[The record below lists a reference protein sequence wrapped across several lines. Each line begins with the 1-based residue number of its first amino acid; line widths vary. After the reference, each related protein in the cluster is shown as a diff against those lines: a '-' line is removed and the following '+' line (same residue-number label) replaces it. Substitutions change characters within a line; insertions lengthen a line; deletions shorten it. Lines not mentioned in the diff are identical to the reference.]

1 MLEERVKFPRGER
14 LAEDDPATDAAGQ
27 ESLESRPLRVQASGM
42 MAEGESRRELRPLME
57 KHHSCLNTR
66 AIIEYFQENLP
77 EEMSGLLAGLGPEIE
92 GLANPQEFLMEVN
105 NWVSSDV
112 VTKMFE
118 NAKRLT
124 KNNQIAF
131 KIGFESAAR
140 KKLGYVQRIIL
151 FSHKNPRQTLK
162 RVQAINDKFNRNK
175 TIELMEV
182 KRDSAVVR
190 LHWFKDIP
198 ANRDFCLFNQGI
210 YSGIPTIWKMPPS
223 TLEETK
229 CFFKGDDYCEYH
241 LKWQKRSF
249 LKESFLKFIVPW
261 RALTYTIEEL
271 ERDKELLRK
280 KFDEIHRLNIQLKE
294 KIDQLICLQETST
307 ATLSVLNLEKLL
319 QVTLRLLINSA
330 RLDRAGILL
339 LDQQGEVLELTYAAG
354 IDPVLFERVRGY
366 QIPISK
372 VDNVIARVAMT
383 GIPVVIQDV
392 ARSKLNVKNPLI
404 KQFKPKAI
412 ILAPL
417 TVRGKV
423 IGVLLADRV
432 HWDATITEG
441 DREFIVSFA
450 NQIAIALEN
459 AILYRKLEIS
469 ERKYRGLIEN
479 AHEGIWII
487 DDKGMVKFVNRRMR
501 EITGHEKLEN
511 KNIQELFDQANWKLM
526 KKALEENRQNN
537 VAQQEL
543 EISCKNR
550 GIAAVLM
557 SSVPLFEN
565 GQFSGAFAMFS
576 DITALRETEKHF
588 RKIFEEAAIGM
599 CLVDMEGFILD
610 SNSALMELLGY
621 SKEEMFKKSF
631 KDLTHP
637 DDLPKSISLFQE
649 LARGNRESYTREK
662 RYICK
667 DGQIVWGQVTVSI
680 LRGPRR
686 EPQFAIIMTQDVT
699 QRKKGEQEIQANQ
712 EQLQSLTSELSLTE
726 ERERRRLATDL
737 HDHIGQ
743 ALAVSKIKLGVLQKT
758 VGVSEL
764 ATPLGEVRELI
775 EKMIQDTRSLTFEL
789 SLPVLYELGFEAAVE
804 WFAKHVRAQHG
815 IQVDVQHEMKPIPMT
830 DEIKVLLFRSVR
842 ELMMNIVKHAQAMH
856 ARVTIARRGDRVDI
870 EVSDDGVGI
879 ADFKGFAKSG
889 GNGGFGLFSIRERL
903 HYLGGR
909 VDMTSKQDKGTRV
922 TLTVPL
928 KYAKKIHMGKPR

>member
-1 MLEERVKFPRGER
+1 LLLLTFPQIHLLSKEAQLGFSRANYWAWFFLTLLLQAEGQMGEKRVVLEERVRFLRGEGLGESGR
-14 LAEDDPATDAAGQ
+14 AVEPDGRESPESWPQQRPSQLPPTSPG
-27 ESLESRPLRVQASGM
+27 SLEGR
-42 MAEGESRRELRPLME
+42 RPLME

-77 EEMSGLLAGLGPEIE
+77 EKLPGLFAGLGPEIE

-118 NAKRLT
+118 NAKRAT
-124 KNNQIAF
+124 KNPQIAY

-162 RVQAINDKFNRNK
+162 KVQAINDKFNKNK
-175 TIELMEV
+175 TIELVEV

-198 ANRDFCLFNQGI
+198 ANLDFCLFNQGI
-210 YSGIPTIWKMPPS
+210 YSGIPTIWNMPPAS
-223 TLEETK
+223 LEETK
-229 CFFKGDDYCEYH
+229 CFFKGDDYCEYQI
-241 LKWQKRSF
+241 KWQKRSF
-249 LKESFLKFIVPW
+249 LKDSLLKFMVPW
-261 RALTYTIEEL
+261 RALTYTIDEL

-339 LDQQGEVLELTYAAG
+339 LDEQGEVLELTYAAG
-354 IDPVLFERVRGY
+354 MDPVLFERVRGY

-392 ARSKLNVKNPLI
+392 ARSKLNVTNPLI

-423 IGVLLADRV
+423 IGVLLADRM
-432 HWDATITEG
+432 HWDATITES

-469 ERKYRGLIEN
+469 ERKYRGIIEN

-487 DDKGMVKFVNRRMR
+487 DERGAVKFVNRRMR
-501 EITGHEKLEN
+501 EITGHERLEN

-526 KKALEENRQNN
+526 KKALEENRQNR

-543 EISCKNR
+543 EITCKNR
-550 GIAAVLM
+550 GVAAVLM

-576 DITALRETEKHF
+576 DVTVLRETEKRF
-588 RKIFEEAAIGM
+588 WPAPVMR
-599 CLVDMEGFILD
+599 
-610 SNSALMELLGY
+610 
-621 SKEEMFKKSF
+621 
-631 KDLTHP
+631 
-637 DDLPKSISLFQE
+637 SI
-649 LARGNRESYTREK
+649 
-662 RYICK
+662 
-667 DGQIVWGQVTVSI
+667 
-680 LRGPRR
+680 
-686 EPQFAIIMTQDVT
+686 
-699 QRKKGEQEIQANQ
+699 
-712 EQLQSLTSELSLTE
+712 
-726 ERERRRLATDL
+726 
-737 HDHIGQ
+737 
-743 ALAVSKIKLGVLQKT
+743 
-758 VGVSEL
+758 
-764 ATPLGEVRELI
+764 
-775 EKMIQDTRSLTFEL
+775 
-789 SLPVLYELGFEAAVE
+789 
-804 WFAKHVRAQHG
+804 
-815 IQVDVQHEMKPIPMT
+815 
-830 DEIKVLLFRSVR
+830 
-842 ELMMNIVKHAQAMH
+842 
-856 ARVTIARRGDRVDI
+856 
-870 EVSDDGVGI
+870 
-879 ADFKGFAKSG
+879 
-889 GNGGFGLFSIRERL
+889 
-903 HYLGGR
+903 
-909 VDMTSKQDKGTRV
+909 
-922 TLTVPL
+922 
-928 KYAKKIHMGKPR
+928 